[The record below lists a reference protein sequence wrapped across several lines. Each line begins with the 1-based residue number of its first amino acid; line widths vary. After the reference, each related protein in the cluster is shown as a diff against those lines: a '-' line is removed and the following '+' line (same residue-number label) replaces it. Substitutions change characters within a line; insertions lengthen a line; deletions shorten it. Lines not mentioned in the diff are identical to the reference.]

1 MKKLLAIL
9 IITLLTA
16 GALSAQPEPRFPSA
30 DTSWANG
37 WGNGKK

>member
-16 GALSAQPEPRFPSA
+16 GALSAQPEPRLPGA
-30 DTSWANG
+30 DTSWSDM
-37 WGNGKK
+37 WGKRP